1 MIGDETLSLR
11 AVEPADVDLLYN
23 WENQMEIW
31 TVGNTLAPFSKAVLE
46 KYVKHATLD
55 LYQTKQLRLMIDAMV
70 DGHKT
75 TIGMIDLYDFDP
87 YHSRAGVGILINQA
101 FRHQGFA
108 GKALQVFIDYCFTHL
123 RLHQI
128 YCSVTA
134 NNDASIKL
142 FESQG
147 FTRSGVKRDWRKT
160 ATGYVDEIIYQMI
173 QK

>member
-1 MIGDETLSLR
+1 MLSLR
-11 AVEPADVDLLYN
+11 AVEPEDVILLYK

-46 KYVKHATLD
+46 KYVKHAALD
-55 LYQTKQLRLMIDAMV
+55 IYQTKQLRLMIDAMV
-70 DGHKT
+70 DGRKT
-75 TIGMIDLYDFDP
+75 TVGMVDLFDFDP
-87 YHSRAGVGILINQA
+87 YHSRAGVGILINQS
-101 FRHQGFA
+101 FRHRGFA
-108 GKALQVFIDYCFTHL
+108 AKALQVFVNYCFTHL
-123 RLHQI
+123 QLHQI

-160 ATGYVDEIIYQMI
+160 STGYVDEIIYQII
-173 QK
+173 QQ